1 MIKKFLIIIS
11 FIVSL
16 SAVDNLTAQKQNALY
31 IQTLI
36 ETEENIAKM
45 FEKYILT
52 EFAIPTLEKL
62 STDSYLGS
70 NFSTTNKMGSNI
82 AFKSTNDL
90 TIKYAITKDEYR
102 KKADANS
109 TTQNYMVQLY
119 NRDLYRD
126 VTAVYDDSDIS
137 NSYVQMKLQSNEA
150 KNIFALLKSGASI
163 EKECNDTL
171 VSTYCNNKNNIKTIR
186 WYNKDKKWIE
196 YDKENFNKGNIST
209 SMTAS
214 ELDADNET
222 KSKISDL
229 AVGSYIFISSE
240 RYIKLVDDTSSGTAV
255 IQILKVD

>member
-11 FIVSL
+11 LLVSL
-16 SAVDNLTAQKQNALY
+16 SAVDTLTAQKQNALY

-52 EFAIPTLEKL
+52 EFTIPTLDKL
-62 STDSYLGS
+62 STDNYLGS
-70 NFSTTNKMGSNI
+70 NFSTTNKMGSDI
-82 AFKSTNDL
+82 AFKSTNNL

-102 KKADANS
+102 KKTDTNS

-126 VTAVYDDSDIS
+126 VTTVYDDSNIS

-150 KNIFALLKSGASI
+150 KTIFDLLKNGSTI
-163 EKECNDTL
+163 QKECTSTL
-171 VSTYCNNKNNIKTIR
+171 VNTYCNNKNNIKTIR
-186 WYNKDKKWIE
+186 WYNSNSKWIE
-196 YDKENFNKGNIST
+196 YDKENFNKGNITT
-209 SMTAS
+209 SMSLS
-214 ELDADNET
+214 ELISE
-222 KSKISDL
+222 SKISDL

-240 RYIKLVDDTSSGTAV
+240 RYIKLPNDGTI

>member
-16 SAVDNLTAQKQNALY
+16 SAVDTLTAQKQNALY

-52 EFAIPTLEKL
+52 ELEIPTLEKL

-102 KKADANS
+102 KKADEDS
-109 TTQNYMVQLY
+109 DTQNYMVQLY

-150 KNIFALLKSGASI
+150 KNIFALLKNSSSI
-163 EKECNDTL
+163 QKECNDTL
-171 VSTYCNNKNNIKTIR
+171 VSTYCNNKNNVKTIR
-186 WYNKDKKWIE
+186 WYNKDKEWIE

-209 SMTAS
+209 SMTDS
-214 ELDADNET
+214 ELLTDSAT

-240 RYIKLVDDTSSGTAV
+240 RYIKLPDDASGD